1 MWVGGI
7 VQIPLTY
14 LQATP
19 VQALWNFT
27 MVAERRWD
35 VRIWLYT
42 AYFNQCMNPFNK
54 TMSLVF
60 FRQVANSHSLLSAAC
75 STFSDLT
82 YALFPVIFVWKLNMP
97 LRERISLM
105 LVMCGSIFSMT
116 MSILKTIAMG
126 AGPLKSKV

>member
-1 MWVGGI
+1 MG
-7 VQIPLTY
+7 P
-14 LQATP
+14 
-19 VQALWNFT
+19 
-27 MVAERRWD
+27 
-35 VRIWLYT
+35 
-42 AYFNQCMNPFNK
+42 
-54 TMSLVF
+54 
-60 FRQVANSHSLLSAAC
+60 C